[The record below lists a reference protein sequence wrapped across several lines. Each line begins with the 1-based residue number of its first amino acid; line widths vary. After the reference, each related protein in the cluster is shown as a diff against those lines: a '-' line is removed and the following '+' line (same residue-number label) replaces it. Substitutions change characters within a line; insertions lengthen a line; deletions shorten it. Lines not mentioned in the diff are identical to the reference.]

1 MRLID
6 ADKLVDELE
15 ELADSYVD
23 INCDAFTRGVY
34 NICRQQ
40 GVDAAIEVVKKQGP
54 IDAVK
59 QGEWADV
66 NKNLPPL
73 GKLVY
78 VYGLLDEYRGWE
90 VGTAFLDKSFGE
102 YVWCAEDCYRYA
114 EVRCW
119 LEIPSIPPVPKHFK

>member
-6 ADKLVDELE
+6 ADKLIEKLE
-15 ELADSYVD
+15 ALADSYFYP
-23 INCDAFTRGVY
+23 NCSDFTMGLH
-34 NICRQQ
+34 NLLRQQ
-40 GVDAAIEVVKKQGP
+40 GADAAIEVVKKQKP

-59 QGEWADV
+59 QGEWVDV

-78 VYGLLDEYRGWE
+78 VYGFLEHDGWG
-90 VGTAFLDKSFGE
+90 VGKAFLDKRFGG
-102 YVWCAEDCYRYA
+102 YVWYDVGYCAYD